1 MTADEEEAALF
12 GLPYVPPDATVPY
25 GPHPSQVVDFHLPA
39 APSGV
44 RVTLLHGGF
53 WREAY
58 DRRHLAPLAAAL
70 AARGVEVALAE
81 YRRVGADGGGG
92 WPQTLDDALRALNV
106 RVRPGGPP
114 SRHVLA
120 GHSAGG
126 HLALCAASGVVRPP
140 GVDAVVAVAPV
151 ADLAR
156 ARELRLS
163 GGAVD
168 DFLGAGE
175 HRFPGAG
182 GHRFSGV
189 GGHRPQADPV
199 LRGPARVPV
208 TVLHGD
214 ADADVP
220 VALSRSY
227 AAAAM
232 RHPGADV
239 ILQILPGVGH
249 YAPVTPGTAACG
261 TLLTALGAGAL

>member
-1 MTADEEEAALF
+1 MTAEEDALF
-12 GLPYVPPDATVPY
+12 GLPYVPPDETVSY
-25 GPHPSQVVDFHLPA
+25 GAHPSQVVDFHLPA
-39 APSGV
+39 APTGL

-81 YRRVGADGGGG
+81 YRRVGGDGGGG
-92 WPQTLDDALRALNV
+92 WPQTLDDVIRAVGV
-106 RVRPGGPP
+106 RVRPGRP
-114 SRHVLA
+114 SRHVLV

-126 HLALCAASGVVRPP
+126 HLALCAAAGGHAAPP

-168 DFLGAGE
+168 EFLG
-175 HRFPGAG
+175 GA
-182 GHRFSGV
+182 RNDA
-189 GGHRPQADPV
+189 PEADPV
-199 LRGPARVPV
+199 LRGPVHIPV
-208 TVLHGD
+208 TVLHGT
-214 ADADVP
+214 ADPDVP
-220 VALSRSY
+220 IALSRSY

-232 RHPGADV
+232 RHPGSADV
-239 ILQILPGVGH
+239 TLRILPGVGH
-249 YAPVTPGTAACG
+249 YAPVTPGTVAYG
-261 TLLTALGAGAL
+261 TLLTALGAEAL

>member
-1 MTADEEEAALF
+1 MTAEEDALF
-12 GLPYVPPDATVPY
+12 GLAYVPPDETVSY
-25 GPHPSQVVDFHLPA
+25 GPHPCQVVDFHLPA

-81 YRRVGADGGGG
+81 YRRVGTGPGGGGG
-92 WPQTLDDALRALNV
+92 WPQTLDDVIRAAGV
-106 RVRPGGPP
+106 RLRPGRCF
-114 SRHVLA
+114 RHVLA

-126 HLALCAASGVVRPP
+126 HLALCAAGGHVPP
-140 GVDAVVAVAPV
+140 AGVDAVVAVAPV

-168 DFLGAGE
+168 GFLG
-175 HRFPGAG
+175 G
-182 GHRFSGV
+182 GH
-189 GGHRPQADPV
+189 HPEADPV

-208 TVLHGD
+208 TVLHGT
-214 ADADVP
+214 ADAEVP
-220 VALSRSY
+220 AALSRSY
-227 AAAAM
+227 AAAAA

-239 ILQILPGVGH
+239 TLRILPGVGH
-249 YAPVTPGTAACG
+249 YAPVTPGTPACG
-261 TLLTALGAGAL
+261 ALLTALGVADPADGPAGGPAGAP